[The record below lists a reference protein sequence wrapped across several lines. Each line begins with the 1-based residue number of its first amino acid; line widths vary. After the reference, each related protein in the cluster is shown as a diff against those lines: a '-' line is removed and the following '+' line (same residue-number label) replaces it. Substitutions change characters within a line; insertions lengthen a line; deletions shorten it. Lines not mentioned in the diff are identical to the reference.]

1 MWLKKRAWLM
11 GCLLAVWLCL
21 PARLALADGGPY
33 TDDQEVWRQ
42 LEEGQQVA
50 VVRLDQDSAHTDL
63 FVSILDGSG
72 HSHAFTFFVPLGAEA
87 RDVDVQD
94 MTGETFNAE
103 YTAALDRRFRE
114 EWTAQQAYPRRV
126 AAALVPGALL
136 LNGGW
141 PWAVLAGLSACGGV
155 GDEIPPEQV
164 FETRSGRVAIY
175 GLDEQTDVETLIQ
188 AEGLPPGVRDTLEAV
203 RGQRLAIVTL
213 VTNPQAGPADQAPD
227 PENKTLRLWDVQGE
241 QEILTDL
248 DPGGSVTALA
258 FGPYGRRVAVA
269 TRPYVQGMD
278 DYPIILWDLTTDT
291 PIIQL
296 ERDQS
301 AAGALIFSPDGD
313 ELIVRAYGR
322 LEFWDLVTGTRTDQ
336 IYDGRWGWPEAMTLS
351 SDGRFLA
358 LDLYGTQVAV
368 VDTVTQEQVTIL
380 GENSDRQ
387 CDQFVDFAPD
397 GQLMALADDCER
409 QVQLWDTTT
418 WTLQTRLAT
427 SDRPAGIAFSPH
439 GGQLAT
445 VDRQG
450 DVRIWDLAQQKVIH
464 DLAMPVSQETY
475 PLSIGFSSGGR
486 TLSVVGD
493 SGVYV
498 GEPAFD
504 QTLQA
509 WPIVSHL
516 GLGTAHTAAHAP
528 DGRRV
533 ALGYQRQTSRQEAE
547 TGLRL
552 SWTSTLVPD
561 ADGQQV
567 HRYPLG
573 TGQAWAKPIPL
584 TRVYVV
590 AAPELGF
597 EAQAPR
603 LGQDYSGYEGQGWF
617 GGYPVQR
624 IYDAQDQAAYAIDEV
639 VTPEG
644 QLWRAIYTQANPAE
658 DVVVTLRAPLSLSP
672 HHRYRAA
679 VEWGGIASLGAGL
692 ALWLL
697 AWRYLVGH
705 LAGVRYVWLGKALW
719 RDSLYWLL
727 VGPVVSVAFLP
738 SLIGAFWSWLAFAFR
753 LSLCSVLALPLGL
766 AAYALL
772 ALRFSRR
779 GPGSLPL
786 TDTKKA
792 GSKPRRRFRP
802 RVFWGFLGL
811 LVGISGIYGALAY
824 VTAVY
829 LGAI

>member
-1 MWLKKRAWLM
+1 MWRKKRAWLM
-11 GCLLAVWLCL
+11 GCLLMWLCL
-21 PARLALADGGPY
+21 PARWALADGGPY
-33 TDDQEVWRQ
+33 IDDQEVWRE

-50 VVRLDQDSAHTDL
+50 VVRLDRDSAHTDL

-72 HSHAFTFFVPLGAEA
+72 QSHAFTFFVPLGAEA

-94 MTGETFNAE
+94 MTGETFSAE
-103 YTAALDRRFRE
+103 YTAALDERFRE

-126 AAALVPGALL
+126 TAALVPGALL

-175 GLDEQTDVETLIQ
+175 GLDEQRDVDALIQ

-213 VTNPQAGPADQAPD
+213 VTNPQAGPADQAPK

-291 PIIQL
+291 QVARL

-301 AAGALIFSPDGD
+301 AAGALAFSPDGD
-313 ELIVRAYGR
+313 ALIVRAYGR
-322 LEFWDLVTGTRTDQ
+322 LEFWNLSTETHTTR
-336 IYDGRWGWPEAMTLS
+336 IYEGNWGWPEAMTLS
-351 SDGRFLA
+351 PDGRFLI
-358 LDLYGTQVAV
+358 LDVYGTQVAV
-368 VDTVTQEQVTIL
+368 VDTDTQEQVTVL
-380 GENSDRQ
+380 GEDSNRQ
-387 CDQFVDFAPD
+387 CEQFVDFAPA
-397 GQLMALADDCER
+397 GRLMALANDCDR
-409 QVQLWDTTT
+409 QIQLWDTTT
-418 WTLQTRLAT
+418 WTLQTRLTT
-427 SDRPAGIAFSPH
+427 SARPAGVAFAPD
-439 GGQLAT
+439 GGRLAM

-450 DVRIWDLAQQKVIH
+450 VVQIWDLAQERVVH
-464 DLAMPVSQETY
+464 ELTMPVFQEMY
-475 PLSIGFSSGGR
+475 PLSIGFSAGGR

-498 GEPAFD
+498 GRPASE

-509 WPIVSHL
+509 WPIASSL
-516 GLGTAHTAAHAP
+516 GAAHTAAHAP

-533 ALGYQRQTSRQEAE
+533 ALGYQRQASRQEAE

-552 SWTSTLVPD
+552 SWTSALASN
-561 ADGQQV
+561 ADGHRV

-590 AAPELGF
+590 AEPRLGF

-624 IYDAQDQAAYAIDEV
+624 IYDAQHQDAHAIDEV

-658 DVVVTLRAPLSLSP
+658 DVVITLREPLPLSP
-672 HHRYRAA
+672 HHRYRAM
-679 VEWGGIASLGAGL
+679 VKWGGMASLGAGL

-697 AWRYLVGH
+697 AWRYLVGR

-719 RDSLYWLL
+719 RDNLYWLL
-727 VGPVVSVAFLP
+727 VGPIVSVAFLP
-738 SLIGAFWSWLAFAFR
+738 SLIGSFWLWLSFAFR
-753 LSLCSVLALPLGL
+753 LPLCSVIALPLVL
-766 AAYALL
+766 ATYALL
-772 ALRFSRR
+772 ALRFSRH

-786 TDTKKA
+786 VDAKEA
-792 GSKPRRRFRP
+792 SGKPRRRFRP

-811 LVGISGIYGALAY
+811 LLGISGTYGVLAC
-824 VTAVY
+824 VAAVC